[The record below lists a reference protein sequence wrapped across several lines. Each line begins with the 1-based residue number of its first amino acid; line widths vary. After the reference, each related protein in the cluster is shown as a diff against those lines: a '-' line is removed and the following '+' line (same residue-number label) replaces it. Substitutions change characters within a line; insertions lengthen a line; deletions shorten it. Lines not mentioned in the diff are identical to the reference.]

1 MGGAG
6 RALLRFLA
14 ETDLEDL
21 PKPVVEVARLAALDW
36 WGVSVAGAAEPVA
49 RRLGEVLSEPAGPAS
64 VLGTDRTASPMT
76 AALLNGTAA
85 HALDYDDVH
94 LDLPGHLTA
103 PILPAL
109 VALGETRRLG
119 GGRVLGALV
128 LGAEV
133 TCRVARA
140 LAPGHYRAGWH
151 ATATLGRLG
160 GAVAAA
166 RLLGLDADGL
176 DRAVGL
182 AAAQSGGIHESFGTM
197 AKPFQVG
204 RAAADALLAALAA
217 AGGVTAPTGLLDR
230 PGWPSRLGPDWRP
243 EALTEGLGE
252 RWALAEIVFKRYP
265 CCFATHA
272 TIQALLALAPRPAA
286 TTIEAVELRVS
297 PTTLRVANQLDP
309 TTGLA
314 GKFSVTY
321 CAATAL
327 ARGRVAEADF
337 ADDAVRE
344 PHVRALAARVR
355 VEPVAS
361 LDEMRA
367 QAVIRLTDGSTRDTS
382 ADLRAGAEPE
392 RLRIDLAEKF
402 EVLVAP
408 SLGRTRAAALRGV
421 LERLDDVDDL
431 REPARLSAP
440 AGG

>member
-1 MGGAG
+1 MAGAG
-6 RALLRFLA
+6 RALLQFVA
-14 ETDLEDL
+14 ETGFDDL

-36 WGVSVAGAAEPVA
+36 WGVTVAGAAEPVA
-49 RRLGEVLSEPAGPAS
+49 RRLGEVLNEPPGPAS
-64 VLGTDRTASPMT
+64 VLGTARTASPVT
-76 AALLNGTAA
+76 AALLNGIAA

-103 PILPAL
+103 PILPGL
-109 VALGETRRLG
+109 VALAETRRLG
-119 GGRVLGALV
+119 GGPVLGAFA

-133 TCRVARA
+133 MCRVAQA

-182 AAAQSGGIHESFGTM
+182 AAAQLGGIHESFGTM

-217 AGGVTAPTGLLDR
+217 AGGVTAPTGLLDQR
-230 PGWPSRLGPDWRP
+230 GWASRLGPDWRP
-243 EALTEGLGE
+243 AALTERLGE

-272 TIQALLALAPRPAA
+272 TIQALLALAPRTAPA
-286 TTIEAVELRVS
+286 TIEAVELRVS

-309 TTGLA
+309 TTGLG

-367 QAVIRLTDGSTRDTS
+367 QAVIRLTDGSTREAW

-392 RLRIDLAEKF
+392 RLRIDLGQKF

-408 SLGRTRAAALRGV
+408 SLGRARTVALRGV